1 MIDQSTARPASRQRS
16 ATAHGRTSALHSSG
30 RHASAGIQS
39 ASGGRRIRQIAK
51 HAHPRRISS
60 FVESARKGMCARAP
74 VPLRPIF
81 TF

>member
-1 MIDQSTARPASRQRS
+1 MSI
-16 ATAHGRTSALHSSG
+16 
-30 RHASAGIQS
+30 GIPS
-39 ASGGRRIRQIAK
+39 ASGGKRIRQIAK

-74 VPLRPIF
+74 VPLHPIF